1 MNPGAPM
8 RGQRLGYS
16 SQATDPTQ
24 HALAGVPMD
33 RLFSESPAAVP
44 GIKAAL
50 EELKAFARPGDTVV
64 IAAIDDL
71 AWNLPQLRNIVHD
84 LTALGVDV
92 EFVHEGVTFGNGT
105 PAAVQ
110 HLATLNTLTEFESR
124 LARQQQQA
132 GIEAAKARGA
142 YTGRRRVLTD
152 QQAAELSRRVSE
164 GASKTE
170 LAQEL
175 GISRETVYQYLRRV
189 AAREAATEIDQN
201 PAT

>member
-1 MNPGAPM
+1 MH
-8 RGQRLGYS
+8 GQRLGYI

-24 HALAGVPMD
+24 QALAGAALD
-33 RLFSESPAAVP
+33 RLFNEPPVSVP
-44 GIKAAL
+44 GIRAAL

-71 AWNLPQLRNIVHD
+71 AWNLPQLRNIVCD

-105 PAAVQ
+105 PAAVE
-110 HLATLNTLTEFESR
+110 HLATLNALTDFESR
-124 LARQQQQA
+124 RARQQQRA
-132 GIEAAKARGA
+132 GIDAAKARGV
-142 YTGRRRVLTD
+142 YTGRRRALTD

-175 GISRETVYQYLRRV
+175 GISRETVYQYLRRT
-189 AAREAATEIDQN
+189 AARENAIEIDQN
-201 PAT
+201 TAT